1 MSRDALNPYQP
12 PAEEAAQAAAA
23 NCWSVSGDYLLV
35 RPGGLLP
42 PVALEGGG
50 SILTPV
56 LYQSTVLAG
65 GAKAMIASVVPIA
78 LVFTWMNVAGKWVG
92 EGVRWTGVV
101 VIAVIAILISSR
113 FSKVI
118 QAMVWGFAPV
128 EALRARSRRNAL
140 AKGLLWLGFFI
151 LAASFVALVVT
162 LPPYIGSVRSG
173 FDLAGIL
180 AWLGPSL
187 AISLALMIGSV
198 ASGGFKP
205 GVRCT
210 LFKDGWLHLKG
221 IPRESLALLAA
232 KSHQPVP
239 GKRVRKVYTSYLHQ
253 QPLGR
258 LLGKKKW
265 NLWNALRF
273 ALWKSQ
279 RSPRLES
286 LGFHFSERVTLPLS
300 AADPEL
306 VAKWRKETAG
316 SVLEEWTL
324 ILVSQLDSPQ
334 GTLRA
339 GSVFYASP
347 DLRHFASLSVT
358 RIAVGNEF
366 QEHHQSMVRTWTQD
380 ERVFYTCTP
389 PAVLAAPERED
400 WAVAEGPIPL
410 ILEAHLRRVGSTPVH
425 AARDVDEF
433 VGWMEKA
440 AEEFDAA
447 AESSGLQSP
456 VRDMELLDFPK

>member
-1 MSRDALNPYQP
+1 MADEVVNPYQP
-12 PAEEAAQAAAA
+12 PAEEAAQAATA

-42 PVALEGGG
+42 PVALEGSG

-78 LVFTWMNVAGKWVG
+78 LVFVWMNVAGKWVG

-101 VIAVIAILISSR
+101 VFAVIAILISSR

-118 QAMVWGFAPV
+118 HAMVWGFAPV

-140 AKGLLWLGFFI
+140 AKGLLWLGLFI
-151 LAASFVALVVT
+151 LAVSFVTLVVT
-162 LPPYIGSVRSG
+162 LPRYIGSVRSG

-198 ASGGFKP
+198 ASGGFKS

-232 KSHQPVP
+232 KSHEPAP
-239 GKRVRKVYTSYLHQ
+239 GARMRRVYTSYLHQ

-273 ALWKSQ
+273 AFWKSQ

-306 VAKWRKETAG
+306 VAKWRKETTG
-316 SVLEEWTL
+316 SPLENWTL
-324 ILVSQLDSPQ
+324 VLATQLESPQ
-334 GTLRA
+334 GILRV
-339 GSVFYASP
+339 GFVFYASP
-347 DLRHFASLSVT
+347 DFRHFASLTVT
-358 RIAVGNEF
+358 RIAVINAF
-366 QEHHQSMVRTWTQD
+366 QEHHQSVVRTWTED
-380 ERVFYTCTP
+380 DRVFCTCTP
-389 PAVLAAPERED
+389 PAVLAVPEREN
-400 WAVAEGPIPL
+400 WAIAEGPLPL
-410 ILEAHLRRVGSTPVH
+410 VFEAHLKRLGSTAVR

-440 AEEFDAA
+440 AEESDAA
-447 AESSGLQSP
+447 AESVGLQSP
-456 VRDMELLDFPK
+456 MREMELQDFPK